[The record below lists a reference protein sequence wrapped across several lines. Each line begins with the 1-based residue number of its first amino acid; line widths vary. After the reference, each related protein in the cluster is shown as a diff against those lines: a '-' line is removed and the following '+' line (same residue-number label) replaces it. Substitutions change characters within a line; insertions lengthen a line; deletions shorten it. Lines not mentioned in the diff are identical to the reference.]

1 MPLEESQNSNPLFL
15 EDLLLPGGVYDN
27 PEDVFPTQEDT
38 EAFVAE
44 NKAAKLTRKIEMISK
59 MLIL

>member
-1 MPLEESQNSNPLFL
+1 MNS
-15 EDLLLPGGVYDN
+15 

-59 MLIL
+59 MLILWVVESILAY